1 MEKYLYIKSLFEE
14 NEDKEN
20 AFYMKK
26 YMRNLFPF
34 YGISSAKRKMIY
46 RDFLKSEKKNKAI
59 DWDVLDKCYED
70 EHREFQYLVSD
81 YLIALNYFLKY
92 EDLKKIKIYVQKKS
106 WWDTID
112 FLCRP
117 IGELGLVDS
126 RADQLMIEWSTDED
140 IWVRR
145 TAIEYQLSR
154 KEKTNSE
161 LLEKIIINN
170 FGTDE
175 FFINKAIGWSLRE
188 FSKVN
193 PDWVRNFMNKYNN
206 QMSNL
211 SIREGSKYI

>member
-26 YMRNLFPF
+26 YMRNLFTF
-34 YGISSAKRKMIY
+34 YGISSAKRKLIY

-59 DWDVLDKCYED
+59 NWDFLDKCYAD

-81 YLIALNYFLKY
+81 YLIALNKFLKY
-92 EDLKKIKIYVQKKS
+92 EDLKKIKTYVQTKS

-126 RADQLMIEWSTDED
+126 RVDQLMIEWSIDED
-140 IWVRR
+140 LWVRR
-145 TAIEYQLSR
+145 TAIEHQLSR

-161 LLEKIIINN
+161 LLEEIIINN

-188 FSKVN
+188 YSKVN
-193 PDWVRNFMNKYNN
+193 PNWVRNFMNKYKN

-211 SIREGSKYI
+211 SVREGSKYI